1 MGFLFVHR
9 EFPELELSAQPAERK
24 AQVRVLEK
32 VLSVIEGRHREGRI
46 MSWSA
51 LARFAESPAVIEAT
65 AAHMEALPADNASEK
80 FDELKR
86 RRDATGV
93 VRLR

>member
-1 MGFLFVHR
+1 MGFLFAHR

-32 VLSVIEGRHREGRI
+32 VL
-46 MSWSA
+46 
-51 LARFAESPAVIEAT
+51 AVVEAT
-65 AAHMEALPADNASEK
+65 AAHMDGLPTEGDFES

>member
-1 MGFLFVHR
+1 MGFLFAHR

-24 AQVRVLEK
+24 VQVRVLEK
-32 VLSVIEGRHREGRI
+32 VLAVVERRHRQGRI
-46 MSWSA
+46 MGWSA
-51 LARFAESPAVIEAT
+51 LARFAESPAVVEAT
-65 AAHMEALPADNASEK
+65 AAHMDALPADDDVET

-86 RRDATGV
+86 RRDAAGV